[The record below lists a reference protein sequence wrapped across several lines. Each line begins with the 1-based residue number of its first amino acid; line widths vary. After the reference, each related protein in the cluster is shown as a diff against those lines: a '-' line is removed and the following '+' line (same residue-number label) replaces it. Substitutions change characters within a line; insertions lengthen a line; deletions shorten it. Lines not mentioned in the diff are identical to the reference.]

1 MCVCVHACVRRTI
14 KYVLVHFK
22 LLPLLCYRQIFM
34 ACVALQQ
41 ISVISLL
48 TARCNKLKNREH
60 CVHILKF
67 THIRH
72 WKHFFCV
79 CVWFQVGLI
88 TPVVDILWC
97 WQLWHFLVIS
107 WTATFIIAYTGWLC
121 PASALVWSAFSIILY
136 YSPCAYSI
144 LTNISGLSCL
154 LEVICSAAY
163 FVCSGSSFLLCL
175 FPCAIVFNS
184 IYWICISLHFVF
196 SIYINRKTFL
206 TLFSR

>member
-48 TARCNKLKNREH
+48 SARCNKLKNREH

-72 WKHFFCV
+72 
-79 CVWFQVGLI
+79 
-88 TPVVDILWC
+88 
-97 WQLWHFLVIS
+97 
-107 WTATFIIAYTGWLC
+107 
-121 PASALVWSAFSIILY
+121 
-136 YSPCAYSI
+136 
-144 LTNISGLSCL
+144 
-154 LEVICSAAY
+154 
-163 FVCSGSSFLLCL
+163 
-175 FPCAIVFNS
+175 
-184 IYWICISLHFVF
+184 
-196 SIYINRKTFL
+196 
-206 TLFSR
+206 